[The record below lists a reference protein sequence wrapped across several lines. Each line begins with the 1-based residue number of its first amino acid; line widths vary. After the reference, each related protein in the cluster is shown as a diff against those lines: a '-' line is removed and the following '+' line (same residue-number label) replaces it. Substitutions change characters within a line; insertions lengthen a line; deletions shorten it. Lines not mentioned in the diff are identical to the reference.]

1 MSLYKNLSTEIDKR
15 RCFLSIAFDIQVS
28 TLNDAQALQG

>member
-15 RCFLSIAFDIQVS
+15 RYFLSIAFDIQVS